1 MMAATSDERSVM
13 EPGKTNSGQS
23 QPIDRL
29 KLLYPMVDEEKTPLP
44 RSWSTKDKYS
54 YIGLSQN
61 NLRVHYKGTWVA
73 RQRATSARARR
84 CASFVARTRVCA
96 SSVRTSAPRRGPS
109 GRPSPASCLCCVA
122 PRLGCSR
129 GRHGRSIENG
139 RALFQRVSDLNKG
152 ISWSV
157 SQSLAVE
164 IFPRRSRHHPR
175 MFSLTRWHLPRH
187 RGRSSRCLLLQ
198 DARRFLSTRLLGKR
212 NVRERGRGSEIERYI
227 ERGTERDG
235 TRVRTMS
242 MTATYVDVKMIC
254 GLDPAPRFSSTSRA
268 GLSPPPPPPFR
279 SHRISRWYTGCP
291 VLHFCTEKNF

>member
-1 MMAATSDERSVM
+1 MRERERELCELCESCACGRAQRQSRPGIVWIAEARAGRVGQRTTMMAATSDERSVM

-96 SSVRTSAPRRGPS
+96 SSVWTSAPCRGPS

-139 RALFQRVSDLNKG
+139 RALFQRVS
-152 ISWSV
+152 
-157 SQSLAVE
+157 
-164 IFPRRSRHHPR
+164 
-175 MFSLTRWHLPRH
+175 
-187 RGRSSRCLLLQ
+187 
-198 DARRFLSTRLLGKR
+198 
-212 NVRERGRGSEIERYI
+212 
-227 ERGTERDG
+227 
-235 TRVRTMS
+235 
-242 MTATYVDVKMIC
+242 AT
-254 GLDPAPRFSSTSRA
+254 
-268 GLSPPPPPPFR
+268 
-279 SHRISRWYTGCP
+279 
-291 VLHFCTEKNF
+291 